1 MAGFFF
7 YVLLIILIAII
18 ATPFTNEDQLS
29 WIMGFVIV
37 LFFIVFCYFE
47 FLVKFVLE
55 PLRSLST
62 THIS

>member
-1 MAGFFF
+1 MKELLKGFN
-7 YVLLIILIAII
+7 
-18 ATPFTNEDQLS
+18 NEE
-29 WIMGFVIV
+29 V
-37 LFFIVFCYFE
+37 LFFIDFCYFE